1 MTHRAAFELL
11 ICLNKKLEFDI
22 QLKSPFSHV
31 SKNLFRFPQVFLALS
46 SSSLLALISSF
57 VGRLPWNFFLSQVK
71 WTPDSLKEGFLLS
84 SPLSVETNL
93 IWAQDEQ
100 DIFTLNIYDTNS
112 VTRFGE
118 LRHFG
123 KVLQGLGKV
132 TYWKII

>member
-1 MTHRAAFELL
+1 MF
-11 ICLNKKLEFDI
+11 
-22 QLKSPFSHV
+22 LKTYS
-31 SKNLFRFPQVFLALS
+31 LRFPQVFLALS

-57 VGRLPWNFFLSQVK
+57 VGRLPWNFFLSLVK